1 MRKTNNMSFRIIFGS
16 AIIISLIRL
25 FFFLTEINIAIFMDI
40 ILFFSGC
47 LATYLLYRN
56 RRQMSF
62 IALIVNSMILTIIS
76 IVIYEFSRGIIT
88 NMSISFY
95 QILNRVFVSIN
106 VILIFTVGN
115 IIVAVLCKKNNEIDI
130 IDKFNNK
137 NV

>member
-1 MRKTNNMSFRIIFGS
+1 
-16 AIIISLIRL
+16 
-25 FFFLTEINIAIFMDI
+25 
-40 ILFFSGC
+40 
-47 LATYLLYRN
+47 
-56 RRQMSF
+56 
-62 IALIVNSMILTIIS
+62 MILTIIS

-130 IDKFNNK
+130 IDRFNNK

>member
-1 MRKTNNMSFRIIFGS
+1 
-16 AIIISLIRL
+16 
-25 FFFLTEINIAIFMDI
+25 MDI

-115 IIVAVLCKKNNEIDI
+115 IIVAVLCKTKNEIDI